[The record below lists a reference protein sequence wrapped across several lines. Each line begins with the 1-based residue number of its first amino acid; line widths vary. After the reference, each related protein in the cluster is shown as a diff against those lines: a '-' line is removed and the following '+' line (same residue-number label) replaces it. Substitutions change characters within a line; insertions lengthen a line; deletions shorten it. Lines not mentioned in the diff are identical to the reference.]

1 MSLRL
6 LLRKREKL
14 IMNNMEWLL
23 YVAAACHVLA
33 GLINF
38 CNKED
43 TVHKG
48 SYLCAWAIGM
58 FYFVEQFN

>member
-1 MSLRL
+1 
-6 LLRKREKL
+6 
-14 IMNNMEWLL
+14 MNNMEWLFCA
-23 YVAAACHVLA
+23 AAACHIFA

-43 TVHKG
+43 GVDKG

-58 FYFVEQFN
+58 LYFMEQLFES

>member
-1 MSLRL
+1 
-6 LLRKREKL
+6 
-14 IMNNMEWLL
+14 MNNMEWLL
-23 YVAAACHVLA
+23 YAAAACHIYA

-43 TVHKG
+43 SVDKG

-58 FYFVEQFN
+58 LYFVEQLIES